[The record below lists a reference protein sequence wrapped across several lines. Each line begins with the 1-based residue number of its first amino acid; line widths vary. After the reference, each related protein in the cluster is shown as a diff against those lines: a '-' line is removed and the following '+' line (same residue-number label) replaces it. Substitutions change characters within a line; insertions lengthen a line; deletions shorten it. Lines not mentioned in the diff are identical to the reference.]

1 MKKLAFSLLIF
12 VPIIVF
18 GQIINIPDDY
28 PTIQQ
33 GIDAAGDG
41 DTVLVQPDL
50 YMEHLYLEGKKIT
63 LASLFLTTQDT
74 NYIAQTVID
83 GDTSGRVMYIQN
95 LDEDTKIIGFT
106 LRNGNAHEEFG
117 GGISLSGATPLIS
130 DMIIRNNTA
139 AQGGGIY
146 CDNAM
151 LNLHNVMLRNNNAT
165 HHGGAIRAINSNL
178 SLIDCTISENTAV
191 QGGAALRFSTMGTME
206 ESFMLN
212 IASSSINNNTT
223 DVQTAGILIRNDGT
237 NKIIN
242 VHIED
247 SDFSDNMSG
256 SNGALQIRGDS
267 IYFSL
272 LNTRF
277 IGNEVVNYAASLAA
291 NNLCSGELINCLFAN
306 NIAATGGDDWNAGGP
321 SVWGGAQVDFINC
334 TFADNSAS
342 YGAGLTVGGGGLATA
357 LNCIFWGNEPDQISL
372 IDYDVYI
379 GTLMIDYCDV
389 QDGID
394 SIRVD
399 PNSVLNWG
407 DFNIDEDPMFVG
419 SGADLYAL
427 SSSSPCIDNG
437 TPDTLGLSL
446 PLYDLLGNI
455 RIWDGSGGG
464 AAIIDMGPYE
474 YGAPAWVGIEDKPTI
489 QQEKEISLYVYPNPC
504 SEHVHLRYEISE
516 RQLMICDLYTITGK
530 RIKRLLNEEQMP
542 GKHELE
548 IKVDDLSPGIYF
560 IRLQSGDLAGS
571 GKMILVK

>member
-18 GQIINIPDDY
+18 GQIINIPADY
-28 PTIQQ
+28 TTIQE
-33 GIDAAGDG
+33 GIDAANEG

-50 YMEHLYLEGKKIT
+50 YMEHLNLDGKNIT

-83 GDTSGRVMYIQN
+83 GDTSGRVMNMQN
-95 LDEDTKIIGFT
+95 LGQDTKFVGFT
-106 LRNGNAHEEFG
+106 LKNGNAHEEFG
-117 GGISLSGATPLIS
+117 GGINLNNAYPIIS
-130 DMIIRNNTA
+130 AMIIRNNTA

-151 LNLHNVMLRNNNAT
+151 LNLHNVILRNNNAT

-178 SLIDCTISENTAV
+178 SLIACTISENTAV
-191 QGGAALRFSTMGTME
+191 QGGAALRFSTMGTIE
-206 ESFMLN
+206 ENFMLN
-212 IASSSINNNTT
+212 IESSSINNNST
-223 DVQTAGILIRNDGT
+223 DYQTAGILIRNDGT
-237 NKIIN
+237 NKIID

-272 LNTRF
+272 INTRF

-291 NNLCSGELINCLFAN
+291 NNSCSGELINCLFAN

-321 SVWGGAQVDFINC
+321 SVWGGAEVDFINC
-334 TFADNSAS
+334 TFTDNSAS

-372 IDYDVYI
+372 IDYDVYG

-389 QDGID
+389 EEGID

-407 DFNIDEDPMFVG
+407 DFNIDEDPIFVG
-419 SGADLYAL
+419 SGADPYAL
-427 SSSSPCIDNG
+427 SSSSGCIDTG
-437 TPDTLGLSL
+437 TPDTNGMDL
-446 PLYDLLGNI
+446 PPYDLMGNV
-455 RIWDGSGGG
+455 RVWDGSGGG
-464 AAIIDMGPYE
+464 TAIIDMGPYE
-474 YGAPAWVGIEDKPTI
+474 YGAPVWVGINDNPI
-489 QQEKEISLYVYPNPC
+489 SPQEEEISLYVYPNPC
-504 SEHVHLRYEISE
+504 SELVHLRYEISE
-516 RQLMICDLYTITGK
+516 RQLIIYDLYTITGK
-530 RIKRLLNEEQMP
+530 RMKRLLNEEQMP
-542 GKHELE
+542 GNYEFE
-548 IKVDDLSPGIYF
+548 INVSDLSPGIYF
-560 IRLQSGDLAGS
+560 IRLQSGDLAGN
-571 GKMILVK
+571 GKMILVR